1 MAGVK
6 VSEYTVAAMLNGTD
20 KIPLGTGVR
29 KATTPD
35 QLSAFVGADIA
46 AQSAQNVLLTEDFV
60 DIEAIKPITTPD
72 SYASIPAATLTA
84 SGLNWAGAIKIADVT
99 SGGYGRL
106 LPIIGGVAATA
117 YTFDL
122 TKGRIDLATVTYVP
136 STSPAPSTTGT
147 NDRAYV
153 LGGLYREQP
162 QDALGL
168 TPITRSIAAVI
179 WNKNSANFQL
189 FANDGA
195 LIVDTTVVALQNT
208 EYHVEIKL
216 NGTQCRVYIN
226 RVLVVTTTIV
236 LPVSQSVVGAIGF
249 VTQAFGGPQ
258 DGGSDIWL
266 DWYGLKY
273 TPNVERAVGFN

>member
-6 VSEYTVAAMLNGTD
+6 VSEYTVAATLNGTD
-20 KIPLGTGVR
+20 KIPLGTGIR

-72 SYASIPAATLTA
+72 NYASIPAATLTA
-84 SGLNWAGAIKIADVT
+84 SGLNWAGAVKIADAT
-99 SGGYGRL
+99 SGGYIRF
-106 LPIIGGVAATA
+106 LPIIDGIAATA

-122 TKGRIDLATVTYVP
+122 TKGELDFATVTYVP
-136 STSPAPSTTGT
+136 STSPAPATGF
-147 NDRAYV
+147 DRTYV
-153 LGGLYREQP
+153 LGGVYRDQP
-162 QDALGL
+162 QDNAPLNR
-168 TPITRSIAAVI
+168 IIAAVL
-179 WNKNSANFQL
+179 WTPTNPNFR
-189 FANDGA
+189 FYANDGA
-195 LIVDTTVVALQNT
+195 LILDTGVAALQNT

-216 NGTQCRVYIN
+216 NGSTCTVYIN
-226 RVLVVTTTIV
+226 RVLVLTTTIT
-236 LPVSQSVVGAIGF
+236 LPTNTSVVAGVGVFTGF
-249 VTQAFGGPQ
+249 FGGTPGA
-258 DGGSDIWL
+258 GGVDIWV

>member
-6 VSEYTVAAMLNGTD
+6 VSDYTLAATLSGTD
-20 KIPLGTGVR
+20 KIPLGTGIR

-60 DIEAIKPITTPD
+60 DIEAVKPITAPD
-72 SYASIPAATLTA
+72 NYASIPAATLTA
-84 SGLNWAGAIKIADVT
+84 SGLNWAGAIKIADAT
-99 SGGYGRL
+99 PGGYGRF
-106 LPIIGGVAATA
+106 LPIIDDVAATA

-122 TKGRIDLATVTYVP
+122 TKGRIDLATLTYVP
-136 STSPAPSTTGT
+136 STSPAPSTTGM

-153 LGGLYREQP
+153 LCGLYREQSP
-162 QDALGL
+162 S
-168 TPITRSIAAVI
+168 TRSIAAVL
-179 WNKNSANFQL
+179 WSKDSPNFRL

-195 LIVDTTVVALQNT
+195 LIVDTGIVALQDT

-216 NGTQCRVYIN
+216 NGTACTVYIN

-236 LPVSQSVVGAIGF
+236 LPVSQSVVAAIGF
-249 VTQAFGGPQ
+249 FTQGFGGQ
-258 DGGSDIWL
+258 QNGGSDIWL
-266 DWYGLKY
+266 DWYGLRY
-273 TPNVERAVGFN
+273 TPNAPRAVGFNA